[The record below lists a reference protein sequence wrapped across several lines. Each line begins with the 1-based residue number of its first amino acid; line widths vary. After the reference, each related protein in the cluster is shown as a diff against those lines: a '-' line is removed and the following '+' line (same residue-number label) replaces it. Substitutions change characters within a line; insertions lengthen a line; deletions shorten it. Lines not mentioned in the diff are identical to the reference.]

1 MFRTSSGFTRSPNPQ
16 DVAIESL
23 PPLHEW
29 KWISN
34 RLNVFCL
41 HLAALIQAR
50 FTQSRQGGARPLFSA
65 GPTCSSAVRQARGA
79 LLLPFPPSGPKRGIM
94 RRGKKNGKGW
104 REQGRGGG
112 EGSREISE
120 PVIATPQHGAGLLGE
135 KPLHRPVANMKR

>member
-1 MFRTSSGFTRSPNPQ
+1 MFRTSSGFTRSPTPQ

-94 RRGKKNGKGW
+94 RRGEKTEK
-104 REQGRGGG
+104 GGG
-112 EGSREISE
+112 SRAEAEGRAAVKYRSQSSQRRNTGRACS
-120 PVIATPQHGAGLLGE
+120 GE
-135 KPLHRPVANMKR
+135 KPLLRPVANMKR